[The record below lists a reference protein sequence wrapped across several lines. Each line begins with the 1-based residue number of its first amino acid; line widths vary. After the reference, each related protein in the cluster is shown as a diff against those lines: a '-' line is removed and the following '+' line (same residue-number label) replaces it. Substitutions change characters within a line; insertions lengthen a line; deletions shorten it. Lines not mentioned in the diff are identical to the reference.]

1 MTDGS
6 RDSQDLEN
14 YNGVALFVRAGDGAS
29 VPVGPDSPMP
39 MSLSASSGSTEG
51 SRNSEDL
58 ERYNGVAL
66 FVRGPNGRSVPV
78 GPDNPLPVTIDGL
91 PGGGAAPRITRT
103 GAGDVIMG
111 ADSFTLNPIGRLGFT
126 VLGGGASLSYDAPG
140 GILLFTSSGGG
151 VFASAVSLPRRANMD
166 YTVQLTNNAN
176 LDHLG
181 LALHGTDV
189 TTTFSGYRIAHLDT
203 GSSPQWIVSR
213 WADNAE
219 SGITSGPSA
228 GWPQGQTRTLRVTI
242 DEEGN
247 GVLYVDGAQVIAWTD
262 ATYLSV
268 RPGLFG
274 FTGTVR
280 ADNVVAPY
288 GVAFESF
295 PAGAQFA
302 DGAPVEVPRLT
313 APSVELSVYSADG
326 VLITRVLASPG
337 DTFTYEP

>member
-6 RDSQDLEN
+6 RNSQDLEN
-14 YNGVALFVRAGDGAS
+14 YNGVAVFVRAEDGRS
-29 VPVGPDSPMP
+29 VPVGPDAPMP
-39 MSLSASSGSTEG
+39 MSLSASSGSAEG

-58 ERYNGVAL
+58 ERYNAVAL
-66 FVRGPNGRSVPV
+66 FVRGPDGRSVPV
-78 GPDNPLPVTIDGL
+78 GPDHPLPVTGDGL
-91 PGGGAAPRITRT
+91 GGGGTAPRITRT
-103 GAGDVIMG
+103 GTGDVILG
-111 ADSFTLNPIGRLGFT
+111 VDSFALNPIGRLGFT
-126 VLGGGASLSYDAPG
+126 VLAGGNAVLTYDAPG
-140 GILLFTSSGGG
+140 IMLFASSGGG
-151 VFASAVSLPRRANMD
+151 VFASAMSLPRRTGMD

-181 LALHGTDV
+181 LALHSADT

-203 GSSPQWIVSR
+203 GGAPQWIVSK
-213 WADNAE
+213 WLNNAE

-242 DEEGN
+242 DEVGN
-247 GVLYVDGAQVIAWTD
+247 GVLYVDGAQVITWTD

-268 RPGLFG
+268 RPGLFA
-274 FTGTVR
+274 FTGTTR

-288 GVAFESF
+288 GVAFEGF
-295 PAGAQFA
+295 PAGAQFT
-302 DGAPVEVPRLT
+302 DGALVEVPRLI

-326 VLITRVLASPG
+326 VLITRVLGSPG